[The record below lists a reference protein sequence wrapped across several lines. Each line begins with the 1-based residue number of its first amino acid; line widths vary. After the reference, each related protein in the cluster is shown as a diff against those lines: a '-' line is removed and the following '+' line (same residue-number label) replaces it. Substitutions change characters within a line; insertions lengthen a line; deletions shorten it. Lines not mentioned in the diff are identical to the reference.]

1 MYQVEKQ
8 KNKVHVTDITSGQ
21 NGKCYEAVKSNL
33 PPEHKRIQKF
43 TKVVS
48 EEKQSSCH

>member
-8 KNKVHVTDITSGQ
+8 KNKVHVTDVTSVQ
-21 NGKCYEAVKSNL
+21 NGKRYEAVKSNL
-33 PPEHKRIQKF
+33 PPEHKGIHKY

-48 EEKQSSCH
+48 E